1 MLDRAFVALASLSF
15 ATPVFAQGWPNSGG
29 APERNG
35 RTFEVGPE
43 TPSVLWSG
51 GRSSIIAW
59 QPVIEDRRVF
69 LVRQTGFPPSGEPN
83 GSPVVCMDLDTGAEL
98 WFAHLPFNPGDWT
111 TWVAGVKNGRV
122 YASRSGNGASV
133 HAKLHCLDAVTGAT
147 LWQSTDLIDAGAYDG
162 VVFADDGD
170 PIVGSFRDIWRID
183 ALNGTTV
190 WHATRTGSVS
200 GNCGVA
206 RHGDALYAVDTVAGG
221 QVVKRFDAN
230 TGAFQYQS
238 SLMPG
243 FLVQNTPFVGRD
255 GTIYFQRVQNNVAV
269 DFFYAFHDTGSSIVE
284 NWHVTAGYGTRMEL
298 GVGPDDTVY
307 MVEPGKQ
314 LTRLDPATGAAL
326 GTTGAQTV
334 DFFEPRIATD
344 ALGRVYMNNGGFTGG
359 AFTCWEADLTPRWSL
374 SVPNANIG
382 SPAIGADGTL
392 VVAGIGTSVVA
403 YRATPP
409 MTPFCAGD
417 GLDPSHTSDCPC
429 ANHGDRGR
437 GCANSVNSSGALL
450 LASGRPALDTVV
462 LNGLGMPATVAC
474 IYRQGDALDDALF
487 GDGVR
492 CTGGTLLRLRTRV
505 NVAGASRFPDSTDT
519 VTLSARGSTP
529 PGSGLTAYYQT
540 YYRNASASFCPP
552 ETFNVSNGY
561 QITW

>member
-1 MLDRAFVALASLSF
+1 MLDRALIAIAFLSTAPLALA
-15 ATPVFAQGWPNSGG
+15 GDWPNSGG
-29 APERNG
+29 SPERNG

-59 QPVIEDRRVF
+59 QPVIEGPRVF

-98 WFAHLPFNPGDWT
+98 WFRHIPFNTGDWT
-111 TWVAGVKNGRV
+111 TWVAGVKDGRV

-133 HAKLHCLDAVTGAT
+133 SAKLHCLDAATGAT
-147 LWQSTDLIDAGAYDG
+147 LWQSVESIDAGAYDG

-170 PIVGSFRDIWRID
+170 PIVGSFRKIWRID
-183 ALNGTTV
+183 ALTGATV
-190 WHATRTGSVS
+190 WFANRLGSVS
-200 GNCGVA
+200 GHCGVA
-206 RHGDALYAVDTVAGG
+206 RHGDAVYAVDSVPGG

-238 SLMPG
+238 SLMAG

-269 DFFYAFHDTGSSIVE
+269 DFFYAFEDTGASIVE
-284 NWHVTAGYGTRMEL
+284 KWRVPAGYGTRLEM

-307 MVEPGKQ
+307 FIEPGKQ
-314 LTRLDPATGAAL
+314 LTRLHPVTGAVL
-326 GTTGAQTV
+326 DTTGPQVV

-359 AFTCWEADLTPRWSL
+359 AFTCWEADLALKWSL
-374 SVPNANIG
+374 AVPNANIG
-382 SPAIGADGTL
+382 SPAIGPDGTL
-392 VVAGIGTSVVA
+392 VVAGVGTSVVA

-409 MTPFCAGD
+409 MRPFCAGD
-417 GLDPSHTSDCPC
+417 EFDIAHTSGCPC
-429 ANHGDRGR
+429 ANRGDRGR
-437 GCANSVNSSGALL
+437 GCANSVNSSGAFLT
-450 LASGRPALDTVV
+450 ASGRPTNDDVV
-462 LNGLGMPATVAC
+462 LRGTGMPATVAC
-474 IYRQGDALDDALF
+474 IYLQGEALDDAVF

-492 CTGGTLLRLRTRV
+492 CSGGTLLRLRTRA
-505 NVAGASRFPDSTDT
+505 NVSGASVFPDSTDT
-519 VTLSARGSTP
+519 ITLAARGGVV
-529 PGSGLTAYYQT
+529 PGSGARRYYQT
-540 YYRNASASFCPP
+540 YYRNAAAGFCPP
-552 ETFNVSNGY
+552 ETFNVTNGV
-561 QITW
+561 QIDW